1 MSVPGPG
8 EDGGARGRSAEW
20 KHSKV
25 SLPTGPAPSQPQHWR
40 PHFQDRENIFPI
52 PKWKGHHWGDGAGC
66 QGENLNFRGGCSA
79 TNFTNVCGFYIYIF
93 FYTSWKKLSLVPWG
107 LWWIATGKPERREEL
122 HQGFPGTFWSDAT
135 LFVNPAVLWL
145 SVICSSVHLK
155 VLLDSMFLL
164 FKGLLRLHDWVKCA
178 IPIATIK

>member
-25 SLPTGPAPSQPQHWR
+25 SLPTGPAPSQPQHWQ

-52 PKWKGHHWGDGAGC
+52 PEWKGHHWGDGAGC

-79 TNFTNVCGFYIYIF
+79 TNFTNVCWFFIFIF
-93 FYTSWKKLSLVPWG
+93 FKPLGKNYLWSPEGWDEWPQGNLSKGRDYSRVSLGHFEVVQHC
-107 LWWIATGKPERREEL
+107 LSTRQCRVSL
-122 HQGFPGTFWSDAT
+122 
-135 LFVNPAVLWL
+135 LFVLPC
-145 SVICSSVHLK
+145 I
-155 VLLDSMFLL
+155 
-164 FKGLLRLHDWVKCA
+164 KGLIRL
-178 IPIATIK
+178 